1 MKKLICCVLFAL
13 VCIGSSNDLFA
24 EWVDVR
30 PSIQEINLTGWGTT
44 PIALGDEIK
53 VLYINHTLSGDSMEW
68 VAEELVSRLS
78 TLGIT
83 ASAHEVDSVYVN
95 THCGQE
101 PDVQEILI
109 APFTSEIDGA
119 FVQSE
124 NVYHHMGMW
133 RSNPDEYR
141 IWVQDGFP
149 LQTIFDNPCL
159 IAVIWAKNYRPLLYG
174 ITSFTNAID
183 TVATELTIQPAL
195 IKDFPIFPKRVI
207 GEQYDLR
214 KSGPWTSAVNHANG
228 ILDAARDVLLEN
240 KGNGFVQYGAINGL
254 NNANIARMDSLFE
267 RLHDG
272 NPIDANPGSWDD
284 LGMDWYQGI
293 NTWGGTVPLKPRQAK
308 SAQVEKTCHFGDTV
322 TVSGALRIEV
332 IPIPLE
338 AEVPNGDFE
347 AIIGT
352 NTPDR
357 WSDIAGWATQGA
369 AGSRYAQ
376 YANLGNGNTAFIS
389 NFWHL
394 QDSVGLPIRQM
405 VLEFLV
411 KTLNGGA
418 VEVWVESVLPPD
430 SNGLPNIPDSV
441 ALDYRIFDIR
451 RHDRPSMF
459 KDTVASSTW
468 DTLQVV
474 FYTYGLKVDHG
485 TIKFRNISGGPVTVN
500 LDQVRIYDSDT
511 YFVHMLHPDNGR
523 PFAPWIEASLDS
535 CNGTELYTIPFDTIP
550 STSALPRW
558 RSKQPEDPDSNTV
571 KHHGRLLLTQNA
583 LGGRNLVSLRF
594 DACRTVNLLFHAA
607 CPRALPAF
615 VDELNPL
622 SWFDDPCASNP
633 DSCDSLGQTYQERT
647 KSAYYVYDNQ
657 PDAFGPTIGANL
669 HLVDSLWNASG
680 PETPISGYFNRSNEH
695 RFSGWSLLDKQL
707 AEDSGWTQAGVYGH
721 FNSAVIKA
729 INDTLPIDR
738 PMLLFADMF
747 SPVHSGRLVSR
758 ANNPFEL
765 DGYTRSET
773 AINGLDPEQPIVFVD
788 WWMKEVGEGGDSS
801 VHADALFNGFAEL
814 PNPANNNWE
823 VMYAFLP
830 EDGVSD
836 IEYARRLEVYRDI
849 ARACSA
855 RTERGFRFSG
865 GGVMYDSRDQMSSNW
880 QEILDRIDVLQMWWK
895 PTPITIATTSIGD
908 FIVASDSIVGASFRS
923 YPIPYPEDREAEID
937 SVVLQ
942 YRFGSNTTSWSK
954 QKVAFQSD
962 SLYDFSISLPDSG
975 GFVEYRVW
983 SFDDLGRYGSYPPYG
998 TKWTNPETGE
1008 RSHFTF
1014 ERRKDDAIVKPD
1026 TFWLPGVITKPHVV
1040 KPGGKLVFQP
1050 LPGYKHSTLYVGQD
1064 AKIILDPVG
1073 LAAVM
1078 PTVEFNGTDTSYIH
1092 VKPLCDTCKWKGI
1105 FDSVGIVKK
1114 NFVTFHGGTGT
1125 ALTLDNA
1132 TGSQQAQFNTAAFED
1147 TVVVKGPAEI
1157 TGSVTFNKLI
1167 VESGATLSILPGSE
1181 ISFFEG
1187 GQLIVKK
1194 GGHLKAFGNDSTAII
1209 FKAAVDSLPWEGIHC
1224 EADSQMAACSLKFVD
1239 VSGAVAGLLLD
1250 RAKGYVE
1257 NCTFENNKYGILAN
1271 NGAWFEARACS
1282 LTTNEVGVVSTN
1294 LSSVEM
1300 NDVFVSGNS
1309 GPGLKGLSRA
1319 SFYLE
1324 DCTIDGNDGDGLA
1337 GGIGLY
1343 TGSCLFMECTE
1354 VDANIGSGITAYGGT
1369 VMLTSVKTVGD
1380 TLWQWQGNRIEHNAT
1395 IPYEGQI
1402 TLRNRV
1408 ALALW
1413 NGNNCIWDTTGAGK
1427 LVHWEDQVGGDRWA
1441 DVYWGS
1447 TDTAAIK
1454 AKLPSSVTLVR
1465 IDSSRTVCPTFTA
1478 DNTVNDSLVH
1488 KFLFPHNAE
1497 LSNQWTRADS
1507 GYKAIVRNAQSSD
1520 YAFSS
1525 CDRLLATNL
1534 QQNKSFNAVDDT
1546 LDVLYGNVSDASLK
1560 RWLRNTKAW
1569 AFAEQDEFGKCQG
1582 ILDSLANY
1590 TPVRFDR
1597 VAARVQNQMAAIR
1610 QLRVN
1615 PSTEYQASD
1624 CIAYLDSA
1632 QKILEIMKVWNQTT
1646 ISDSVVMYAPTTVE
1660 GEIMV
1665 AQPNGRLT
1673 ILPHPGAEDPT
1684 VRFRGA
1690 GSIVVQGFDTQQSRG
1705 RLYVQGEAD
1714 NRVNLDWDSTTAW
1727 INIESR
1733 RGYINMKHANLKG
1746 KGWVNLNE
1754 DVLETWRTPI
1764 FYADSCT
1771 FNGFED
1777 GMWLH
1782 GVHDSCTISNCT
1794 FESLGGNAGSYSGQG
1809 SGLSIAM
1816 SDGIQFENC
1825 RFVNND
1831 EYGIWTY
1838 DCDDIRFN
1846 ELEVTG
1852 SGSHGL
1858 MAWNSNNIT
1867 IECGDFNNNGD
1878 TLAEVWVE
1886 DGSID
1891 LVDGYSHIA
1900 DSNGVLVYSGHPSY
1914 TDLEDGENGLELYTS
1929 SGTYLKSGDTTAVWD
1944 ITYNAWAPL
1953 IPTASGFFNKLYP
1966 SNPAKWTVD
1975 SSLANFIECGGG
1987 GGSSVGGQDLIVI
2000 GQDETSGTFSTNDD
2014 DQTTKHLF
2022 DVKTEG
2028 TAKSGLVAKSNAN
2041 QDHHSELT
2049 QWRAFREQS
2058 DIKGNRRVAIDLGKK
2073 FIDEN
2078 RNSTLIPAAVVQL
2091 AALAKRSGSKANLS
2105 AYLEQKATETKDPSL
2120 KALFNRKSLVA
2131 RAYEG
2136 DPVSGLSGLEKLAGS
2151 SVSRR
2156 DSICA
2161 LADAVGIYQAFK
2173 STHDLNPSL
2182 AFVKTESL
2190 PEFKARIRDLSMQLD
2205 GVETVHGVEG
2215 NAIPTSYALYQ
2226 NYPNPFNPS
2235 TDIRFDLPEAIR
2247 VELKIF
2253 NILGQEV
2260 VTLVDDVRAA
2270 GAYRILWDG
2279 KNAGGLS
2286 VASGVYIYQLK
2297 TGNFQDAKKM
2307 VLIR

>member
-1 MKKLICCVLFAL
+1 MLFAL
-13 VCIGSSNDLFA
+13 ILLAPSSDSLA
-24 EWVDVR
+24 RWEDVR
-30 PSIQEINLTGWGTT
+30 PSIQEIHLTGWGTT
-44 PIALGDEIK
+44 PIELTEEIN
-53 VLYINHTLSGDSMEW
+53 VVYVNHTLSGDSLRW
-68 VAEELVSRLS
+68 VAEDLVDRLS
-78 TLGIT
+78 ALGVT
-83 ASAHEVDSVYVN
+83 ANAHDIASDVYVDSLCN
-95 THCGQE
+95 QE
-101 PDVQEILI
+101 PAAKQILI
-109 APFTSEIDGA
+109 APFTSDIDNA
-119 FVQSE
+119 FAQSE
-124 NVYHHMGMW
+124 NVYYHMGEW
-133 RSNPDEYR
+133 RSNAEEYR
-141 IWVQDGFP
+141 IWAQDSDP
-149 LQTIFDNPCL
+149 LHTIFNNPCL
-159 IAVIWAKNYRPLLYG
+159 IAVIWAKNYRSVLYG
-174 ITSFTNAID
+174 VTTFVNALD
-183 TVATELTIQPAL
+183 SSGAGLSLQPGL
-195 IKDFPIFPKRVI
+195 IKDYPIFPRRVI

-214 KSGPWTSAVNHANG
+214 ASGPWTSAVNHANG
-228 ILDAARDVLLEN
+228 ILDAAKDVLLES
-240 KGNGFVQYGAINGL
+240 KGNGFVQYGAVNGL
-254 NNANIARMDSLFE
+254 NTTNILLMDSLFE

-272 NPIDANPGSWDD
+272 NPTDANPGSWDD

-293 NTWGGTVPLKPRQAK
+293 NSWGGTFALKPRQNK
-308 SAQVEKTCHFGDTV
+308 SAQVVKKCAFGDTI
-322 TVSGALRIEV
+322 TVSNTLHVEV

-338 AEVPNGDFE
+338 SVVPNGDFE
-347 AIIGT
+347 AVTGV
-352 NTPDR
+352 NFDKWEDDVNWR
-357 WSDIAGWATQGA
+357 QQGV
-369 AGSRYAQ
+369 AGSHYAQ
-376 YANLGNGNTAFIS
+376 YENLGSGNTTIIS
-389 NFWHL
+389 NYWHL

-430 SNGLPNIPDSV
+430 SNGLSGIPDTV
-441 ALDYRIFDIR
+441 ASDYRLFDIR

-459 KDTVASSTW
+459 KDTVESSAW
-468 DTLQVV
+468 DTLQAV

-485 TIKFRNISGGPVTVN
+485 TIKFRNISGGPVTIN
-500 LDQVRIYDSDT
+500 LDQVRIYDSET
-511 YFVHMLHPDNGR
+511 YFVHMLSDSNGR
-523 PFAPWIEASLDS
+523 ARAPWIEGTLDS
-535 CNGTELYTIPFDTIP
+535 CNGDPLLTISFED
-550 STSALPRW
+550 SNDSGLLPRW
-558 RSKQPEDPDSNTV
+558 RNMLQTVDCDPNTV
-571 KHHGRLLLTQNA
+571 KHHGRLLLSQNA
-583 LGGRNLVSLRF
+583 LGGRSPISLRF
-594 DACRTVNLLFHAA
+594 DTCRTVNLLFHAA

-615 VDELNPL
+615 FDDLNPL
-622 SWFDDPCASNP
+622 GWFDDPGGSGSYC
-633 DSCDSLGQTYQERT
+633 ERT
-647 KSAYYVYDNQ
+647 KSAFYVYDND
-657 PDAFGPTIGANL
+657 PELYGPTIGANL
-669 HLVDSLWNASG
+669 HIVDSLWSASG
-680 PETPISGYFNRSNEH
+680 PETSISGYFNRSNEH

-721 FNSAVIKA
+721 FNSEIIRA
-729 INDTLPIDR
+729 INDTLPTNR

-747 SPVHSGRLVSR
+747 SPVHSGRLISR

-765 DGYTRSET
+765 DGYTRPDT
-773 AINGLDPEQPIVFVD
+773 TINGLDPEQSIVFVD
-788 WWMKEVGEGGDSS
+788 WWVKEVGEGGDSS
-801 VHADALFNGFAEL
+801 IHADALFNGFSEL
-814 PNPANNNWE
+814 PNPENNNWE
-823 VMYAFLP
+823 VMFAFLP

-865 GGVMYDSRDQMSSNW
+865 GGVMYDSRDPMSTNW
-880 QEILDRIDVLQMWWK
+880 QEILDRIEVLQMWWK
-895 PTPITIATTSIGD
+895 PTPITIPTTSIDD

-923 YPIPYPEDREAEID
+923 YPVPYPEDREANID
-937 SVVLQ
+937 SVVFQ
-942 YRFGSNTTSWSK
+942 YRFGNNTTSWSK
-954 QKVAFQSD
+954 HKVAFQSD
-962 SLYDFSISLPDSG
+962 STYDFSISLPDSG
-975 GFVEYRVW
+975 GYVEYRVW
-983 SFDDLGRYGSYPPYG
+983 SFDDLGRYGSFPPYG
-998 TKWTNPETGE
+998 AKWTDPEAGE
-1008 RSHFTF
+1008 RFNFTF
-1014 ERRKDDAIVKPD
+1014 ERRKDETIVKPD
-1026 TFWLPGVITKPHVV
+1026 TFWLPGVISKEHIVAPN
-1040 KPGGKLVFQP
+1040 GKLVFQP
-1050 LPGYKHSTLYVGQD
+1050 LPGYKHATLYVADG
-1064 AKIILDPVG
+1064 AKVKTTWAGTGTERPSI
-1073 LAAVM
+1073 
-1078 PTVEFNGTDTSYIH
+1078 EFNGTDTSYIH
-1092 VKPLCDTCKWKGI
+1092 VKPLCDTCIWLGI
-1105 FDSVGIVKK
+1105 FDSVGVVVKK
-1114 NFVTFHGGTGT
+1114 NVTFHEGTGE
-1125 ALTLDNA
+1125 ALVLKDA
-1132 TGSQQAQFNTAAFED
+1132 TGDSKAEFQSAAYED

-1157 TGSVTFNKLI
+1157 TGTVTFNKLI
-1167 VESGATLSILPGSE
+1167 VEPGATLSILPGSE

-1187 GQLIVKK
+1187 GQLIVKE
-1194 GGHLKAFGNDSTAII
+1194 GGHLKAFGNDTTAIV

-1224 EADSQMAACSLKFVD
+1224 EADNQTAACSLKYVQ

-1250 RAKGYVE
+1250 RARGYVE
-1257 NCTFENNKYGILAN
+1257 NCTFENNKFGVLAN
-1271 NGAWFEARACS
+1271 NGAWFEAKTCS
-1282 LTTNEVGVVSTN
+1282 LTTNEVGVVATN
-1294 LSSVEM
+1294 LSSVEL
-1300 NDVFVSGNS
+1300 NDVFVGSNT

-1324 DCTIDGNDGDGLA
+1324 DCVINENNGDGLA

-1343 TGSCLFMECTE
+1343 TGSSLFMECTE
-1354 VDANIGSGITAYGGT
+1354 VDANTGSGITAYSGT

-1380 TLWQWQGNRIEHNAT
+1380 SLWQWQGNRIEHNAT

-1427 LVHWEDQVGGDRWA
+1427 LVHWEDQVGSDRWA

-1497 LSNQWTRADS
+1497 LSAQYTRADS
-1507 GYKAIVRNAQSSD
+1507 GYKAIIRNAQSSD
-1520 YAFSS
+1520 YAFTS
-1525 CDRLLATNL
+1525 CDRLLLTNL
-1534 QQNKSFNAVDDT
+1534 LDNKPFGAVVDT
-1546 LDVLYGNVSDASLK
+1546 MEVLFGNVSDASLK
-1560 RWLRNTKAW
+1560 RWLSNTKAW
-1569 AFAEQDEFGKCQG
+1569 ACAEQENFAKCQG
-1582 ILDSLANY
+1582 ILDSLATY

-1597 VAARVQNQMAAIR
+1597 VAARVQVQMAEIR
-1610 QLRVN
+1610 ELRVDTT
-1615 PSTEYQASD
+1615 SEYKASD

-1632 QKILEIMKVWNQTT
+1632 QKILEMMKVWNQTT

-1660 GEIMV
+1660 GEIMI

-1673 ILPHPGAEDPT
+1673 ILPHPSAEDPT
-1684 VRFRGA
+1684 IRFRGA
-1690 GSIVVQGFDTQQSRG
+1690 GSIVVQGYDTQFLRG

-1733 RGYINMKHANLKG
+1733 RGYINMEHANLKG

-1754 DVLETWRTPI
+1754 DIFETTRTPI

-1771 FNGFED
+1771 FTGFED

-1782 GVHDSCTISNCT
+1782 GVHDSCLISNCT
-1794 FESLGGNAGSYSGQG
+1794 FESMGGNAGGYSGQG

-1838 DCDDIRFN
+1838 DCDDILFN
-1846 ELEVTG
+1846 ELEVSG

-1867 IECGDFNNNGD
+1867 IDCGDFDNNGD
-1878 TLAEVWVE
+1878 TLAEIWVE
-1886 DGSID
+1886 DGLIN

-1900 DSNGVLVYSGHPSY
+1900 DSNGLLIYSGHPSY
-1914 TDLEDGENGLELYTS
+1914 TDIEDGENGLELYTS

-1953 IPTASGFFNKLYP
+1953 IPTAGGFFNKLYP

-1987 GGSSVGGQDLIVI
+1987 GGSSIGGQDLIVI
-2000 GQDETSGTFSTNDD
+2000 GQDETSGTLSTNDGD
-2014 DQTTKHLF
+2014 LTAKRSF
-2022 DVKTEG
+2022 DVKADG
-2028 TAKSGLVAKSNAN
+2028 TTKTGLVAKSSAN

-2078 RNSTLIPAAVVQL
+2078 PNSTLIPAAVVQL
-2091 AALAKRSGSKANLS
+2091 AALAKRAGSKANLS
-2105 AYLEQKATETKDPSL
+2105 AYLEQKATGTKDPSL
-2120 KALFNRKSLVA
+2120 RALFNRKSLVA

-2173 STHDLNPSL
+2173 STNDLNPSL

-2205 GVETVHGVEG
+2205 GAETVHGVES

-2270 GAYRILWDG
+2270 GAYKVLWDG
-2279 KNAGGLS
+2279 KNAAGIYA
-2286 VASGVYIYQLK
+2286 ASGVYVYQIK
-2297 TGNFQDAKKM
+2297 TPNFQDAKKM
-2307 VLIR
+2307 VLIK